1 MVRFFVH
8 FQLLRNCLLFSDE
21 LDEQRKETERQ
32 RDVDDQFI
40 KEHSLE
46 KFVNALMDKDEANK
60 EMILTNVQG
69 MMEAIESAE
78 SSATEYIEQ
87 LIDTEN
93 EKYKRVL
100 ELSDSLDKLLN

>member
-1 MVRFFVH
+1 
-8 FQLLRNCLLFSDE
+8 
-21 LDEQRKETERQ
+21 
-32 RDVDDQFI
+32 
-40 KEHSLE
+40 
-46 KFVNALMDKDEANK
+46 MDKDEANK

-87 LIDTEN
+87 LIDVEN
-93 EKYKRVL
+93 EKYKRVF